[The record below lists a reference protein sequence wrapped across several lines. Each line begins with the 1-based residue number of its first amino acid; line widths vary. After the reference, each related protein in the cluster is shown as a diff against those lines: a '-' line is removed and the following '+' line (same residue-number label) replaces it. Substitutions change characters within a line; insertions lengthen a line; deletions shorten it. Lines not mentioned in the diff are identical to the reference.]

1 MRVRIRNTDLDGKPL
16 EGEGETFT
24 GKTELE
30 IVRAMQG
37 ATLFSDQTTLEDYID
52 MILRNAKML
61 VGIDLIVKGDKPE
74 EKAGALL
81 ACLVDH
87 GLAEHLEDEP
97 PAPITVPAAVWR
109 GLEAVRNSGTTN
121 MLDRP
126 AVLKIAEFLGF
137 HETARWIEAHHGPY
151 AEGLFKGFMVDPEE
165 GKR

>member
-1 MRVRIRNTDLDGKPL
+1 MRVQIMITDLDGKPIQGK
-16 EGEGETFT
+16 GEVFT

-52 MILRNAKML
+52 MVLRNAKML
-61 VGIDLIVKGDKPE
+61 AGIELVVKGDTPK

-81 ACLVDH
+81 ASLIDH
-87 GLAEHLEDEP
+87 GLAEHLEGEP
-97 PAPITVPAAVWR
+97 PAPITVSAAVWQ
-109 GLEAVRNSGTTN
+109 GLEAVKDSGSTN

-126 AVLKIAEFLGF
+126 AVIKIAEFLRF
-137 HETARWIEAHHGPY
+137 RETARWIEGHHGQY
-151 AEGLFKGFMVDPEE
+151 AEGLFKGFVVDTQE

>member
-97 PAPITVPAAVWR
+97 PAPITVTAAVWR